1 MQLWQLGLMVASG
14 VALIVFLVHATGG
27 SKVAAL
33 SSADAAQQRFA
44 DDFPTVATGPVIMTQ
59 TSNAAFLPLD
69 DGRTGLVHAIGDS
82 FLTRLLEPGSVVQAK
97 ASGARL
103 DLRFADFTFPG
114 AAYDFADA
122 QTAALVAA
130 RLAPAK
136 DSIHA

>member
-33 SSADAAQQRFA
+33 SSAEAARQRFA
-44 DDFPTVATGPVIMTQ
+44 DDFPTVATGSVVMTQ
-59 TSNAAFLPLD
+59 TGSAAFLPLD

-82 FLTRLLEPGSVVQAK
+82 FLTRLLEAGSVVQAK
-97 ASGARL
+97 ASGTRL

-114 AAYDFADA
+114 AEYEFADA
-122 QTAALVAA
+122 QSAALIGA

-136 DSIHA
+136 ESAHA